1 MSFIFFILENE
12 FLILKMNV
20 DDFLILKNHFL
31 TLENEFLIL
40 KIYPFYNIR
49 SSFSYI
55 RKKFLILKFIFQYYK
70 ISIEIKI
77 NWNVQKIFSIIIFNI
92 RK

>member
-12 FLILKMNV
+12 FLILKMKM

-40 KIYPFYNIR
+40 KIYSFYDNR
-49 SSFSYI
+49 SSFSLY
-55 RKKFLILKFIFQYYK
+55 
-70 ISIEIKI
+70 
-77 NWNVQKIFSIIIFNI
+77 
-92 RK
+92 